1 MMSEKLFQLRRFYF
15 ASLYFSLFYIALLI
29 IIFKGRN
36 IQPVEFSS
44 QDYVVLGIISLVPAA
59 IFFIKQVRYIY
70 EKNFYFVMLIFGEI
84 PLIIGF
90 IYSLIKSNSIYL
102 VISYPVF
109 LLGYL
114 LLLPTKKAVEG
125 K

>member
-1 MMSEKLFQLRRFYF
+1 M
-15 ASLYFSLFYIALLI
+15 I
-29 IIFKGRN
+29 IIFRGKN
-36 IQPVEFSS
+36 VHPVEFSMI
-44 QDYVVLGIISLVPAA
+44 DYVVLGVISLVPAI
-59 IFFIKQVRYIY
+59 IFFVKQVRYVY
-70 EKNFYFVMLIFGEI
+70 EKNFYFVMLVFGEI

-90 IYSLIKSNSIYL
+90 IYSLVRDNGIYL
-102 VISYPVF
+102 IISYPVF

>member
-1 MMSEKLFQLRRFYF
+1 MMSEKIFQLRRFYF

-29 IIFKGRN
+29 IIFRGKN
-36 IQPVEFSS
+36 PHPVEFSLM
-44 QDYVVLGIISLVPAA
+44 DYIVLGIISLVPAI
-59 IFFIKQVRYIY
+59 IFFVKQVRYIY
-70 EKNFYFVMLIFGEI
+70 EKTFYFVMLSFGEI

-90 IYSLIKSNSIYL
+90 IYSLIRDNSIYL
-102 VISYPVF
+102 IISYPVF

>member
-29 IIFKGRN
+29 IIFRGKN
-36 IQPVEFSS
+36 VHPVEFSMI
-44 QDYVVLGIISLVPAA
+44 DYVVLGVISLVPAI
-59 IFFIKQVRYIY
+59 IFFVKQVRYVY
-70 EKNFYFVMLIFGEI
+70 EKNFYFVMLVFGEI

-90 IYSLIKSNSIYL
+90 IYSLVRDNGIYL
-102 VISYPVF
+102 IISYPVF

>member
-29 IIFKGRN
+29 IIFRGRN

-44 QDYVVLGIISLVPAA
+44 LDYIVLGIISLVPAA

>member
-44 QDYVVLGIISLVPAA
+44 LDYIVLGIISLVPAA
-59 IFFIKQVRYIY
+59 IFFIKQIKYVY
-70 EKNFYFVMLIFGEI
+70 EKNIYFVMLIFGEI
-84 PLIIGF
+84 PLVIGF
-90 IYSLIKSNSIYL
+90 IYSLIKGNSIYL
-102 VISYPVF
+102 IISYPVF

-114 LLLPTKKAVEG
+114 LLLPTKKAIEG

>member
-44 QDYVVLGIISLVPAA
+44 LDYIVLGIISLVPAA
-59 IFFIKQVRYIY
+59 IFFIKQIKYVY
-70 EKNFYFVMLIFGEI
+70 EKNIYFVMLIFGEI

-90 IYSLIKSNSIYL
+90 IYSLIKGNSIYL
-102 VISYPVF
+102 IISYPVF

>member
-44 QDYVVLGIISLVPAA
+44 LDYIVLGIISLVPAA

>member
-1 MMSEKLFQLRRFYF
+1 M
-15 ASLYFSLFYIALLI
+15 I

-44 QDYVVLGIISLVPAA
+44 LDYVVLGIISLVPAA

>member
-44 QDYVVLGIISLVPAA
+44 LDYIVLGIISLVPAA
-59 IFFIKQVRYIY
+59 IFFIKQIKYVY
-70 EKNFYFVMLIFGEI
+70 EKNIYFVMLIFGEI
-84 PLIIGF
+84 PLVIGF
-90 IYSLIKSNSIYL
+90 IYSLIKGNSIYL
-102 VISYPVF
+102 IISYPVF

>member
-44 QDYVVLGIISLVPAA
+44 LDYVVLGIISLVPAA
-59 IFFIKQVRYIY
+59 IFFIKRVRYIY

>member
-44 QDYVVLGIISLVPAA
+44 LDYVVLGIISLVPAA